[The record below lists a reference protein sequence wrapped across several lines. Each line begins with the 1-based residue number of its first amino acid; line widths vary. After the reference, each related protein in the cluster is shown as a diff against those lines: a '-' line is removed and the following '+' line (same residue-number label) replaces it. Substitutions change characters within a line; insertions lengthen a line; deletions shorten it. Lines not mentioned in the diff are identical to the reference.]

1 MKWQRSIPFMP
12 EQSSETLAGL
22 PEGPATFLLRGGDPN
37 AEPYIN
43 KTANLRRRL
52 ERLLSRASPDSK
64 RLNLRERTR
73 TIEYT
78 ITGSDFENRLLL
90 YQALREYFPRSYRKR
105 MKLIPAPL
113 VKIGWENEYPRA
125 YFTRRLGKSSQFAR
139 SEKDFGQQQKASV
152 YYGPFASKSE
162 ANKFLNDAL
171 DLFKSRRCTFNI
183 HPDPAFPGCIYSEM
197 KMCLAPCFAGCTDA
211 EYVAEVAHVQDYL
224 DTRAGSL
231 VTQLEAEREAA
242 SSQLEFEKALAIHG
256 RIEKAKEPWTG
267 VPEIVG
273 RIEKLRAV
281 IVQRSA
287 LSHHVA
293 LFEFRDGLLYGPLE
307 FNVMVMQ
314 HSNPNSG
321 SSSLYAHP
329 HLAVPI
335 PIAGTEGKAPGKPKP
350 QTLEARVAD
359 VLAMIDSRKP
369 QRGEAAE
376 HLALLKRWYYRSSK
390 KGEIFITHSGELP
403 LRRIVRGIARVFR
416 GEKEEGDRV
425 IGPSGDRAK

>member
-1 MKWQRSIPFMP
+1 MKWQQSIPFTP
-12 EQSSETLAGL
+12 EHSSEALAAI
-22 PEGPATFLLRGGDPN
+22 PETPAIFLLSSDDPN
-37 AEPYIN
+37 AERYIN
-43 KTANLRRRL
+43 KAANLRRRL
-52 ERLLSRASPDSK
+52 ERLLSPASPDSK

-78 ITGSDFENRLLL
+78 PTGSDFENRLLL
-90 YQALREYFPRSYRKR
+90 YRALREHFPRSYRKR

-113 VKIGWENEYPRA
+113 IKIGWENDYPRA
-125 YFTRRLGKSSQFAR
+125 YFTRRLGKGAFLAR
-139 SEKDFGQQQKASV
+139 PANDVEQPQKTSI
-152 YYGPFASKSE
+152 YYGPFPSKST

-211 EYVAEVAHVQDYL
+211 EYLAEVVRVQDYL
-224 DTRAGSL
+224 DTRAESL
-231 VTQLEAEREAA
+231 VMQLEKERETA
-242 SSQLEFEKALAIHG
+242 SAELEFEKASAIHG
-256 RIEKAKEPWTG
+256 RLEKAKAPWTG
-267 VPEIVG
+267 VPELVG
-273 RIEKLRAV
+273 RLERLRAV

-287 LSHHVA
+287 LEDHVA
-293 LFEFRDGLLYGPLE
+293 LFEFRDGLLHGPIQFSVAAL
-307 FNVMVMQ
+307 Q

-335 PIAGTEGKAPGKPKP
+335 PLENAEAKPSAKSKP
-350 QTLEARVAD
+350 QTLEARLAEALATTETRRPEHGQVAD
-359 VLAMIDSRKP
+359 
-369 QRGEAAE
+369 

-403 LRRIVRGIARVFR
+403 LRKIVRGISRVFR
-416 GEKEEGDRV
+416 GEKEPEDRV
-425 IGPSGDRAK
+425 IGSSDDRVK